1 MVDMMIAGCA
11 LFAAVSVYL
20 QLIGGVVFAL
30 GVGVFFWMHPQN
42 DNAKNAPRKEPK
54 VSLRQA
60 TFRTK
65 QQTMHSIFNDI
76 KMTGKNDVSK
86 ELLFHALKK
95 DARIAAFLQLKCDE
109 PSDELGKKFTAA
121 VNIQKEA
128 MLEVTFT
135 G

>member
-42 DNAKNAPRKEPK
+42 DNAKNAQRKEPK

-95 DARIAAFLQLKCDE
+95 DARIAALLQLKCDE
-109 PSDELGKKFTAA
+109 PSAIAKSKLPF
-121 VNIQKEA
+121 
-128 MLEVTFT
+128 
-135 G
+135 

>member
-42 DNAKNAPRKEPK
+42 DNAKTAPRKDPK

-95 DARIAAFLQLKCDE
+95 DARIAALLQLKCDE
-109 PSDELGKKFTAA
+109 PSDELGK
-121 VNIQKEA
+121 NIRGNA
-128 MLEVTFT
+128 
-135 G
+135 